1 MLGVMGMMLS
11 GSRQRQ
17 PNQREIKPTETDEEK
32 STRLERFKIERY
44 KANGL
49 KQFKFGDNVIYAL
62 NLKNAKRKAINN
74 AWI

>member
-11 GSRQRQ
+11 GSRQR
-17 PNQREIKPTETDEEK
+17 QREIKPTETDEEK
-32 STRLERFKIERY
+32 STRLEMFKIERY